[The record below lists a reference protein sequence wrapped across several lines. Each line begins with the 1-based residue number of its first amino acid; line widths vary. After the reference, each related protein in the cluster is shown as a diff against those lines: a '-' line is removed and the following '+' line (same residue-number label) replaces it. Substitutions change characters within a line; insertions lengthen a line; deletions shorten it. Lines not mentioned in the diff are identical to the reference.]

1 MINALCP
8 KNIYLSVKQTRKLHN
23 FIFGDDLDFY
33 EEFTIHLSD
42 EEQEKFFD
50 AKVFSCGP
58 GCGIIFKT
66 D

>member
-1 MINALCP
+1 MANALCLKSLYMP
-8 KNIYLSVKQTRKLHN
+8 IRRVEKLFHY
-23 FIFGDDLDFY
+23 IFGSDLDFY
-33 EEFTIHLSD
+33 EEYLMD
-42 EEQEKFFD
+42 LPDDEQEKFFD

>member
-1 MINALCP
+1 MRKTPFPENTVAAAVMEKRGEQEAWQDIAL
-8 KNIYLSVKQTRKLHN
+8 RK
-23 FIFGDDLDFY
+23 DRK
-33 EEFTIHLSD
+33 
-42 EEQEKFFD
+42 QEKFFD